1 MLVNIHNAKT
11 HFSKLVNQVLKGE
24 EVIIAKGGK
33 PLIRLVPYTKEVEV
47 RRGGQL
53 KGLIKI
59 SEDFD
64 APLPEEILKQFYGN
78 ENHSEK

>member
-1 MLVNIHNAKT
+1 MLVSIDDAKMN
-11 HFSKLVNQVLKGE
+11 FSSIINQALKGE
-24 EVIIAKGGK
+24 EVIVTKDNV
-33 PLIRLVPYTKEVEV
+33 PLIRLIPYTEEVEV

-64 APLPEEILKQFYGN
+64 LPLPDEILKEFIVL
-78 ENHSEK
+78 